1 MTLSAGDHNTESK
14 SSLQAAQAS
23 ILQGDIELAFQYLLK
38 STVEALRAIAA
49 ARDLNLRSDAGIWN
63 FGEALATDW
72 RNTGVFSS
80 VLPVARFAF
89 LDSFGGYSFTFE
101 ELRAY
106 HDYIAEGV
114 KELQTMASA
123 EIPQ

>member
-1 MTLSAGDHNTESK
+1 MSTTQGPGRPSRPLRRPFVREISRLP
-14 SSLQAAQAS
+14 SSN
-23 ILQGDIELAFQYLLK
+23 LLK
-38 STVEALRAIAA
+38 STVEALRAVAA
-49 ARDLNLRSDAGIWN
+49 ARDLKLRSDANIWD

-80 VLPVARFAF
+80 VFPVARFAF

-101 ELRAY
+101 ELQAY
-106 HDYIAEGV
+106 HEYIAEGV

-123 EIPQ
+123 EISQ